1 MSLALHDVNSI
12 ARELARA
19 YPAVEII
26 AVTPGEGGIQS
37 AELLIAAATA
47 GTCSGLVSIHVRRDG
62 TIDELRSAIAD
73 GMRRHF
79 GQEQPEGVSV
89 A

>member
-1 MSLALHDVNSI
+1 MSLALHEVNST
-12 ARELARA
+12 ARDLARA

-37 AELLIAAATA
+37 AEVLVAVATA
-47 GTCSGLVSIHVRRDG
+47 RTCSGLVSIHVRRDG

-73 GMRRHF
+73 GLRRHF
-79 GQEQPEGVSV
+79 GQEQPERVSV
-89 A
+89 R